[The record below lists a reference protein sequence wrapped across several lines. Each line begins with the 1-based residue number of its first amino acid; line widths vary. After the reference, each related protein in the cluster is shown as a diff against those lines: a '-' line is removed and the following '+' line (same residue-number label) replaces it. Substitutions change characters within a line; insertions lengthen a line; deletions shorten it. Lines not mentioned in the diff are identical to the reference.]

1 MKGLLF
7 SFSMILLGVVAAIAQ
22 PTEYVFDHISE
33 KDGLGENI
41 TNSLLRDSR
50 NQLWIGTYNGFY
62 RYDGSNFYAYK
73 KRKGKNSL
81 YNEVV
86 HSLCEDKYGNIWG
99 ATNNGVFKYNVYTDK
114 YTTYNLGKQ
123 NNNNTFY
130 NIKSDSKGN
139 VFASS
144 VYELFVYNAQTDS
157 LQSIFASKFISHPEN
172 NAQIRRNGLLPDGN
186 KIWLATAAGLKC
198 VEYKGNHFEEIK
210 DTSFIFKEGSK
221 ASLARGSEGTIWMAD
236 VVGLQLI
243 GFDNK
248 TYRIQ
253 KSINLAQ
260 YLPRFDGA
268 TLFCDNQQRLWFAT
282 WDFLSGVID
291 LSKNDKF
298 VALQHFP
305 ANPQSIASNFFWDVN
320 QDEDGT
326 LWFAT
331 VAGISRCNPEKILY
345 KKHYLPHY
353 IPELQNTTL
362 AIVKEDSS
370 DNSLWMVSKNRL
382 IIHYKPISH
391 EYKIYTAPSLKYKG
405 NLLEF
410 GFCINIFFIGNDVHF
425 FTDTGSFM
433 FNKSTQKWKL
443 CDLQSGL
450 PVPHEIKE
458 IIIEDNQIT
467 YATDGKNIVRNGI
480 NITAATSMKKLEK
493 VRLLRLGKGGD
504 VWAINNDTELLHI
517 NKAGKIEVVDFDK
530 SAPNIGVIRSL
541 EIDNKGDVWINYRG
555 TGIYRYDATTKQ
567 IIFIDDTDGL
577 QNNRIHDIKRDVRQN
592 IWCMVYN
599 KVSIYSPYTRQ
610 FTNFSLPHPISREN
624 YLNYMTALSNGQILT
639 TIENDIVTF
648 YPERLQQL
656 KSDISPSL
664 SEVFAGN
671 RSVIPQNNQL
681 ITLEENENTI
691 RFRFGCFTDEEIIP
705 YDLEFQLKGVDKN
718 WRKAG
723 KNREAL
729 YNDLSPG
736 TYTFVLRSKGQNGNW
751 VSSLSSAKVKVKT
764 PLHKQGWFLLLC
776 LMALAGSILWF
787 LRYRIHQ
794 RNMLDELERKAQLLE
809 KEKAVVMYESLKQ
822 QLNPHFLFNSLTSL
836 SGLIE
841 IDAKHAVRFLQ
852 QMSGIYRY
860 ILKNG
865 NNETVL
871 LKDEIDFVS
880 LYINLQK
887 TRFNQGLIVN
897 IDIPEEYYDA
907 KIAPVTLQNLIEN
920 AIKHN
925 IIDTTSPLVIDIFV
939 SDDDYLYVRNNLQKK
954 NVVETSNKRGLVQ
967 FTTLYK
973 YLTDQP
979 VIIEESTKYFTIK
992 IPLI

>member
-7 SFSMILLGVVAAIAQ
+7 AIFLVLLGMVFAIAQ
-22 PTEYVFDHISE
+22 PTEFVFDHITE
-33 KDGLGENI
+33 KNGLGENI

-62 RYDGSNFYAYK
+62 RFDGSNFYAYK

-86 HSLCEDKYGNIWG
+86 HSLCEDKNGNIWG
-99 ATNNGVFKYNVYTDK
+99 ATNNGVFKYNVYTDS

-130 NIKSDSKGN
+130 NIKSDSQGN
-139 VFASS
+139 IFASS
-144 VYELFVYNAQTDS
+144 VFELFVYNAKADS
-157 LQSIFASKFISHPEN
+157 LQSIFASRFIANPEN

-186 KIWLATAAGLKC
+186 KIWMATAAGLKC
-198 VEYKGNHFEEIK
+198 IENRGNHFIEIR
-210 DTSFIFKEGSK
+210 DSSSIFKEGSK
-221 ASLARGSEGTIWMAD
+221 ASLAKGADGTIWMAD
-236 VVGLQLI
+236 VSGNRLL

-248 TYRIQ
+248 SYHIQ
-253 KSINLAQ
+253 KSISMAPYMPN
-260 YLPRFDGA
+260 FDGA
-268 TLFCDNQQRLWFAT
+268 TLFCDKQQRLWFAT
-282 WDFLSGVID
+282 WDFLAGVID
-291 LSKNDKF
+291 LKKNDKF
-298 VALQHFP
+298 VAIQHIP
-305 ANPQSIASNFFWDVN
+305 ANPQSIASNFFWDVT

-362 AIVKEDSS
+362 TIVKEDLT
-370 DNSLWMVSKNRL
+370 DNTLWMVSKNRL
-382 IIHYKPISH
+382 IFHYNPTFH
-391 EYKIYTAPSLKYKG
+391 QYKIYPAPSIKNKEALI
-405 NLLEF
+405 EF
-410 GFCINIFFIGNDVHF
+410 GYCNNIHFLGNDLLFV
-425 FTDTGSFM
+425 TETGSFM

-443 CDLQSGL
+443 CDLQVGL
-450 PVPHEIKE
+450 PFPHEMKE
-458 IIIEDNQIT
+458 IIFENNQIT
-467 YATDGKNIVRNGI
+467 FATDGNNIVRKGI
-480 NITAATSMKKLEK
+480 NLSSASQKKFEK
-493 VRLLRLGKGGD
+493 VRLLRPGIEGD
-504 VWAINNDTELLHI
+504 AWAINNDTDLLHI
-517 NKAGKIEVVDFDK
+517 DQSGKIEVVNFAK
-530 SAPNIGVIRSL
+530 SSPIIGVIRSL
-541 EIDNKGDVWINYRG
+541 EIDNKGRIWINFRG
-555 TGIYRYDATTKQ
+555 TGIYRYDPSSRQ
-567 IIFIDDTDGL
+567 SNFFDDTDGL
-577 QNNRIHDIKRDVRQN
+577 QNNRIHDIKRDARGN
-592 IWCMVYN
+592 LWCMVYN
-599 KVSIYSPYTRQ
+599 KVSIYSPFTHQ

-624 YLNYMTALSNGQILT
+624 YLNYMTTLSNGQILT

-648 YPERLQQL
+648 YPDRLQQL

-664 SEVFAGN
+664 SEVFAGS
-671 RSVIPQNNQL
+671 RSIIPQNNQL

-705 YDLEFQLKGVDKN
+705 YDLEFQLKGVDKS

-736 TYTFVLRSKGQNGNW
+736 TYTFLLRSKGQNGNW
-751 VSSLSSAKVKVKT
+751 ISTLSSAMVKVKT
-764 PLHKQGWFLLLC
+764 PLHKQGWFLILC
-776 LMALAGSILWF
+776 LLAILGSILWF

-794 RNMLDELERKAQLLE
+794 RHMLDELERKAQLLE

-841 IDAKHAVRFLQ
+841 IDAKHAVKFLQ

-880 LYINLQK
+880 LYVNLQK

-897 IDIPEEYYDA
+897 IDIPEDYYDA

-939 SDDDYLYVRNNLQKK
+939 KDDDYLYVRNNLQKK

-967 FTTLYK
+967 FITLYK

-979 VIIEESTKYFTIK
+979 VIIEETIQYFTIK